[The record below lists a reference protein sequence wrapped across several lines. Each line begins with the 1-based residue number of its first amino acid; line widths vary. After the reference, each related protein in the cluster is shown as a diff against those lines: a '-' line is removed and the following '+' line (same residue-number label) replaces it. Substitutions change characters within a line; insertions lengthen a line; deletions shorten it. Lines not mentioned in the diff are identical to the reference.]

1 MFDIWCTWFPKSL
14 AIWFICYFIYEKSI
28 PYFSKDYGYASSNH
42 FFGWRT
48 EQAVENARE
57 SIARLLNVEPGEIYF
72 TSGATESI
80 NCAVQGIWNIYKD
93 HRPHFITVRTEHS
106 AMLESFKKIEAQGAE
121 VEYLN
126 VEKDGLISL
135 EALNQKIEIGRT
147 CMVSVMLANNETGV
161 LQDIKAI
168 SEIVSSQG
176 A

>member
-1 MFDIWCTWFPKSL
+1 MHNDVL
-14 AIWFICYFIYEKSI
+14 QAML
-28 PYFSKDYGYASSNH
+28 PYFSKDYGNASSNH

-106 AMLESFKKIEAQGAE
+106 NGTSDSFTCNHSMNNLQIEWFNAGSAMN
-121 VEYLN
+121 YLR
-126 VEKDGLISL
+126 
-135 EALNQKIEIGRT
+135 NQ
-147 CMVSVMLANNETGV
+147 
-161 LQDIKAI
+161 
-168 SEIVSSQG
+168 
-176 A
+176 